1 MVSEQ
6 RRHPRVRRRTT
17 AVVRPR
23 RWLWLTG
30 PSDAA
35 DTVDVSRGGVR
46 IRTQAAL
53 AAMQRVVLGIRSRF
67 LRRMVRFEGRV
78 VWVRRAGRAGAEHT
92 LAGIRFL
99 RMGAEGSM
107 MLHRMVTGQGAA

>member
-1 MVSEQ
+1 MLTEQ
-6 RRHPRVRRRTT
+6 RRHPRVRRRAP

-23 RWLWLTG
+23 RWLLFQG

-46 IRTQAAL
+46 IRTQAGL
-53 AAMQRVVLGIRSRF
+53 AAAQRVVLGIRSRY

-78 VWVRRAGRAGAEHT
+78 VWARRAGRPGSEHT

-99 RMGAEGSM
+99 RVGSEGST
-107 MLHRMVTGQGAA
+107 MLHRMVTGQGGA